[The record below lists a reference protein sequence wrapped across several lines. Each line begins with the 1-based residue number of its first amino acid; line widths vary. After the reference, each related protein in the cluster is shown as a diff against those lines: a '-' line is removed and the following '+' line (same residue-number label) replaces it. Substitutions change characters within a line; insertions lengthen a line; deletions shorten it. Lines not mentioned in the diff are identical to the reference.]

1 MLEGK
6 NIEFKRQYTDD
17 IKYAVLAFANTEE
30 EHYILVLMMMVAWK
44 G

>member
-17 IKYAVLAFANTEE
+17 IKYAVLAFANTDM
-30 EHYILVLMMMVAWK
+30 YPVFWTPLKI
-44 G
+44 